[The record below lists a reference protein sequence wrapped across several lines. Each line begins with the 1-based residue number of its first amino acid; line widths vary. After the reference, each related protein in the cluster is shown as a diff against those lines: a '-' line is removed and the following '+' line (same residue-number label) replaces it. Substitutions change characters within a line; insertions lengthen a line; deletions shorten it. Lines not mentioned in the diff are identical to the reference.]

1 MISIL
6 VFGGPLLG
14 DPDRQGLL
22 EPIPGGRSP
31 TIPQCL
37 GGVPRHGGRS
47 DARTLP
53 RCALRAGAHALVETN
68 IAGRLAGALPAI
80 AEAHDAPKGLAPARW
95 HPVTVSG
102 TMRSMS
108 QVGPRVCFLSVLLV
122 IASAC
127 APSPVA
133 SHSPAPASANP
144 SAASQPAQA
153 SPICGPWSAAG
164 SATADEVS
172 RRYGEIRNCLLA
184 GNDWVLTTL
193 GLVGAHGVVGL
204 DDCGV
209 SDTSC
214 RDGSVDHPFASWHFY
229 SAPFPG
235 GVTVLGQS
243 QGGLVVDN
251 GGHQIRFT
259 LATASFES

>member
-1 MISIL
+1 
-6 VFGGPLLG
+6 
-14 DPDRQGLL
+14 
-22 EPIPGGRSP
+22 
-31 TIPQCL
+31 
-37 GGVPRHGGRS
+37 
-47 DARTLP
+47 
-53 RCALRAGAHALVETN
+53 
-68 IAGRLAGALPAI
+68 
-80 AEAHDAPKGLAPARW
+80 
-95 HPVTVSG
+95 
-102 TMRSMS
+102 MRSMS
-108 QVGPRVCFLSVLLV
+108 QVGLRVCFLSVLLV
-122 IASAC
+122 VAGAC
-127 APSPVA
+127 ASSPVA
-133 SHSPAPASANP
+133 SHSQAPASANP

-153 SPICGPWSAAG
+153 SPLCGPWAAAG

-193 GLVGAHGVVGL
+193 GLVGAPGVVGL
-204 DDCGV
+204 DGCGV

-229 SAPFPG
+229 RAPFPG